1 MVISYGAGMCQ
12 TSDFQDCGRQFAPRS
27 AYIEQ
32 DTNVTH
38 ALFQCQVS
46 QSLASGPFVLIFNLV
61 AQAEFFIF
69 TAFLW
74 HIYLLL

>member
-1 MVISYGAGMCQ
+1 MCQ
-12 TSDFQDCGRQFAPRS
+12 NSDFQDCGGRFAPRS

-38 ALFQCQVS
+38 ALFQCQVF
-46 QSLASGPFVLIFNLV
+46 QSLASGLFVLMFNLV
-61 AQAEFFIF
+61 AQAALFIF

-74 HIYLLL
+74 HI